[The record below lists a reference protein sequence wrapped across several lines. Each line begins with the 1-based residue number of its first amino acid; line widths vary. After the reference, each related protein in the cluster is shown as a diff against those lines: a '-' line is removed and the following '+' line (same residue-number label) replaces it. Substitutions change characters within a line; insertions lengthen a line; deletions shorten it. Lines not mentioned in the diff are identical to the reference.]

1 MKLPYFTP
9 TVTVCGGNTSSK
21 QNELLLLNSQAG
33 LQSATPGHRVNVVY
47 HHSIN
52 ELPLQATCS
61 QQSLP
66 HGLSQFHLCLS
77 LSPFR
82 SPSPLSISWLFFVQ
96 YLLEKTMDNNPWN
109 STGEPPMGAIK
120 LSCPGGVQVHSS
132 NCNYRPEKPMFRF
145 NCSDE

>member
-1 MKLPYFTP
+1 MKSSYFNP
-9 TVTVCGGNTSSK
+9 TVPACGGNASYK
-21 QNELLLLNSQAG
+21 HNELLLLNSQAG
-33 LQSATPGHRVNVVY
+33 LQSASPGHRVNVVY

-61 QQSLP
+61 QQSLQ

-77 LSPFR
+77 LSV
-82 SPSPLSISWLFFVQ
+82 SLSVTSLRFMAVFVQ

-120 LSCPGGVQVHSS
+120 LSCPGGVQVH
-132 NCNYRPEKPMFRF
+132 
-145 NCSDE
+145 